1 MNVPP
6 RLLAT
11 RSSKG
16 MTDTLEV
23 LCLEWGIDQ
32 RFRLY
37 TTTDED
43 LSESVWEIDPVEFDT
58 PDDAK
63 LTTYFIESFWLTEIS
78 TRELRT
84 GCQLYVNG
92 VTQSPATSRYRDSIT
107 ALGSLGVL
115 LIEALNR
122 AQTIDPADPEA
133 PEAPRRMERRLRN
146 LVGLPKLSDVVRD
159 GINECLAVCRATA
172 RAALQQ
178 RP

>member
-1 MNVPP
+1 MNRPP
-6 RLLAT
+6 RILAT
-11 RSSKG
+11 RVSKALP
-16 MTDTLEV
+16 DTLEV
-23 LCLEWGIDQ
+23 LCLEWGIDH

-43 LSESVWEIDPVEFDT
+43 LSESVWELDPVEFDT
-58 PDDAK
+58 PDDTELA
-63 LTTYFIESFWLTEIS
+63 TYLIESFWLTEIS

-84 GCQLYVNG
+84 GCQLYVND
-92 VTQSPATSRYRDSIT
+92 VNENPSTSRYRDSIV

-115 LIEALNR
+115 LIEVLNR
-122 AQTIDPADPEA
+122 AQAIDPADPEA
-133 PEAPRRMERRLRN
+133 PEALRRMERRLEN
-146 LVGLPKLSDVVRD
+146 LVGLPNLSDVVRD